1 MATKK
6 SLTRARVTTD
16 RAKAA
21 EKAQA
26 ISKLQEALQLSDPP
40 SESSTIDESHSP
52 LDFPESDTPMA
63 PPSDS
68 EGVTAPR
75 TRSRK
80 RTVSEVSKSETLDVP
95 VVNKPVKKTGLKPKP
110 KCVPKESVASHKV
123 PRTDSE
129 SDGSVVEP
137 VWLHLI
143 CCLQDTEAMRKF
155 LGRDVPIDKFD
166 DSGSITSFGIVYSR
180 SSQKFSSI
188 GQELAMLE
196 HIELELGP
204 AVRWQKENIISQIW
218 LYH

>member
-95 VVNKPVKKTGLKPKP
+95 VVNKPVKKKTGLKPKP

-155 LGRDVPIDKFD
+155 LGRVFSRINR
-166 DSGSITSFGIVYSR
+166 ITSF
-180 SSQKFSSI
+180 
-188 GQELAMLE
+188 
-196 HIELELGP
+196 
-204 AVRWQKENIISQIW
+204 
-218 LYH
+218 